1 VKVIGIN
8 PSEDLST
15 IQNFATMF
23 GLTYPVLQD
32 PGGFIYNQYRIPSIS
47 PYPLDVIID
56 QGGIIRYIHTEYDP
70 QYMLEII
77 NNLLSSTGLE
87 PGLKTTEIPID
98 LELKAFPNPTNSR
111 TIITVRIA
119 AREETTLELYDISG
133 RLLRR
138 ENFGRHNIGDLL
150 TYSLDMNNYASGIFF
165 VYVKNGKYNKT
176 AKLIL
181 IR

>member
-1 VKVIGIN
+1 VQVIGIN
-8 PSEDLST
+8 PSEDLNT
-15 IQNFATMF
+15 IQNFVTMF

-32 PGGFIYNQYRIPSIS
+32 PGSFTYNKYRIPAIS

-56 QGGIIRYIHTEYDP
+56 QNGIIRYIHTEYDP

-87 PGLKTTEIPID
+87 PGLKPTEIPID

-111 TIITVRIA
+111 TVITVRIA
-119 AREETTLELYDISG
+119 TPEETTLELYDIYG
-133 RLLRR
+133 RLLGK
-138 ENFGRHNIGDLL
+138 ENLGRQNTGDLL
-150 TYSLDMNNYASGIFF
+150 TYSLDLKDYASGIFF
-165 VYVKNGKYNKT
+165 VYVKNGRYNKT